1 MAEERHT
8 PGPWEISRDAVP
20 AGFVQVT
27 VYEERTGR
35 RVATAF
41 KEEANARLIS
51 AAPGLLEACKLCAQ
65 ALQDHVQYDDGE
77 SLERD
82 GYNAAVAAI
91 AKAQAD

>member
-51 AAPGLLEACKLCAQ
+51 AAPDLLEAC
-65 ALQDHVQYDDGE
+65 
-77 SLERD
+77 ERVLR
-82 GYNAAVAAI
+82 AEEWAVTEDRLDSAERVAILRAAI